1 MRFWDGTQ
9 GAECQPRP
17 YGNPASAY
25 ARGVDSQAANK
36 PEELQTGVGTGPYK
50 VASADRGTG
59 TYKLVVNENCWD
71 AKPNVTEVNVRF
83 VSEESSRVVALRSGE
98 VEVIDSI
105 TPDSV
110 AQLKSVDGIK
120 IESVTGTRYN
130 QLFYNFRKPAGS
142 PMSDPK
148 VREGALVR
156 VRQQGRGGRNP
167 GRYRDLRDSWWGYF
181 RSWSSGPGIRTG
193 NHALGGLFS
202 LSPGGSSSM
211 TSVIKSRRRRSLAAG
226 ET

>member
-1 MRFWDGTQ
+1 
-9 GAECQPRP
+9 
-17 YGNPASAY
+17 
-25 ARGVDSQAANK
+25 
-36 PEELQTGVGTGPYK
+36 
-50 VASADRGTG
+50 
-59 TYKLVVNENCWD
+59 VVNENYWG

-98 VEVIDSI
+98 VDVIDSI

-130 QLFYNFRKPAGS
+130 QLFYNFRKRAGS

-148 VREGALVR
+148 VREALSY
-156 VRQQGRGGRNP
+156 GF
-167 GRYRDLRDSWWGYF
+167 DSK
-181 RSWSSGPGIRTG
+181 SVVDGI
-193 NHALGGLFS
+193 LGGTVTSGIAGGGTFEAGPPGGYSHGEPRPWRVVQPFS
-202 LSPGGSSSM
+202 GGSSSM
-211 TSVIKSRRRRSLAAG
+211 TAAIKSRRRRSLAAG